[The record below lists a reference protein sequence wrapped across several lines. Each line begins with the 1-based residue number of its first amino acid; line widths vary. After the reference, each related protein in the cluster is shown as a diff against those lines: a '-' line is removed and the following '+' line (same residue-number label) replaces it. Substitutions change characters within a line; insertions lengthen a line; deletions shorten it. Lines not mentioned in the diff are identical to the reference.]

1 MASVSTADFRNGMCI
16 VNNGKMCTIV
26 EFQHV
31 KPGKGGAFVR
41 TKLRDIK
48 TGRVV
53 DYTFNSGTKFDSVRL
68 ETKKMQY
75 LYNDGA
81 DYYFM
86 DNDTYEQMSIPV
98 DTVGEAAKWLK
109 ENDEA
114 TLLYAGDELISI
126 EPQMFVELEVT
137 HTEPGFK
144 GDTATNTTK
153 PATLETGVELQVPT
167 FIEIG
172 DVLQIDTE
180 LEVTHTE
187 PGFKGDTA
195 TNTTKPATL
204 ETGVELQVPTFIE
217 IGDVLQIDTRDG
229 RFIKRV

>member
-1 MASVSTADFRNGMCI
+1 MAISTADFRNGMCI
-16 VNNGKMCTIV
+16 EYNGKLCTIV

-41 TKLRDIK
+41 TKLKDIK

-53 DYTFNSGTKFDSVRL
+53 DYTFNAGTKFDSVRL

-81 DYYFM
+81 DFNFM
-86 DNDTYEQMSIPV
+86 DNDTYEQMAISAEA
-98 DTVGEAAKWLK
+98 VGEAAKGLK

-114 TLLYAGDELISI
+114 SLLYAGDELISI

-137 HTEPGFK
+137 ATEPGFK

-153 PATLETGVELQVPT
+153 PATLETGTTIQVPT
-167 FIEIG
+167 F
-172 DVLQIDTE
+172 V
-180 LEVTHTE
+180 
-187 PGFKGDTA
+187 
-195 TNTTKPATL
+195 
-204 ETGVELQVPTFIE
+204 E

>member
-1 MASVSTADFRNGMCI
+1 MASISTADFKNGMCI

-68 ETKKMQY
+68 ETQKMQY
-75 LYNDGA
+75 LYNDGE
-81 DYYFM
+81 DFYFM
-86 DNDTYEQMSIPV
+86 DNSTYEQTAIPAAI
-98 DTVGEAAKWLK
+98 VGEGAKWLK

-114 TLLYAGDELISI
+114 SLLYAGEELISI

-137 HTEPGFK
+137 NTEPGFK
-144 GDTATNTTK
+144 GDTVQGTTK
-153 PATLETGVELQVPT
+153 PATLETGAEVQVPT

-172 DVLQIDTE
+172 DI
-180 LEVTHTE
+180 
-187 PGFKGDTA
+187 
-195 TNTTKPATL
+195 
-204 ETGVELQVPTFIE
+204 
-217 IGDVLQIDTRDG
+217 LQIDTRDG

>member
-1 MASVSTADFRNGMCI
+1 MAISTADFRNGMCI
-16 VNNGKMCTIV
+16 EYNGKLCTIV

-68 ETKKMQY
+68 ETKKMQF
-75 LYNDGA
+75 LYSDGT
-81 DYYFM
+81 DFNFM
-86 DNDTYEQMSIPV
+86 DMNTFEQIAIPV
-98 DTVGEAAKWLK
+98 DVVGDVSHWLK

-114 TLLYAGDELISI
+114 TLMYAGEELISV
-126 EPQMFVELEVT
+126 EPQMFVDLEVT
-137 HTEPGFK
+137 ETEPGFK

-153 PATLETGVELQVPT
+153 PATLETGVTIQVPT
-167 FIEIG
+167 F
-172 DVLQIDTE
+172 V
-180 LEVTHTE
+180 
-187 PGFKGDTA
+187 
-195 TNTTKPATL
+195 
-204 ETGVELQVPTFIE
+204 E

>member
-1 MASVSTADFRNGMCI
+1 MAISTADFKNGMCI
-16 VNNGKMCTIV
+16 MNNGKMCTIV

-53 DYTFNSGTKFDSVRL
+53 DYTFNAGTKFDQVRL

-86 DNDTYEQMSIPV
+86 DNNTYEQIGIPADV
-98 DTVGEAAKWLK
+98 VGDNAKWLK

-114 TLLYAGDELISI
+114 SLLYADEELISI
-126 EPQMFVELEVT
+126 EPQMFVELEIVQT
-137 HTEPGFK
+137 DPGFK
-144 GDTATNTTK
+144 GDTVQGGTK
-153 PATLETGVELQVPT
+153 PATCSA
-167 FIEIG
+167 FRICSS
-172 DVLQIDTE
+172 
-180 LEVTHTE
+180 
-187 PGFKGDTA
+187 
-195 TNTTKPATL
+195 
-204 ETGVELQVPTFIE
+204 
-217 IGDVLQIDTRDG
+217 
-229 RFIKRV
+229 RFLCSWSSLL